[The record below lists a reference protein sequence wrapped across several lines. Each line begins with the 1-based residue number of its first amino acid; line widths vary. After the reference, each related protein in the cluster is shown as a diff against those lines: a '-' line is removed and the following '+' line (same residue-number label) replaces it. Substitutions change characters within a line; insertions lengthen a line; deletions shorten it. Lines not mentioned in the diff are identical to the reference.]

1 MKRRTVRSRE
11 EFLTFL
17 FELLDHIDAV
27 KPANDTVYLYVQ
39 AAAAWLEDADG
50 FYKNIGEARDTK
62 EADWQLFADIL
73 AAALT
78 YE

>member
-1 MKRRTVRSRE
+1 
-11 EFLTFL
+11 LTFL

-27 KPANDTVYLYVQ
+27 KPENDTVYSYIQ

-50 FYKNIGEARDTK
+50 FYKNIGEARDTR

-73 AAALT
+73 SAALV